1 MGKQTDLFDDR
12 EDIEPPKNIVEYLE
26 QGEDYPE
33 DNQQPEVQ
41 TPETKE
47 GYTKAELTTPEEPKL
62 KEIEDYSPE
71 ILEEARA
78 ANMRT
83 VIKRFDDIET
93 KINKL
98 LEQNYRQCREC
109 GGKVIHE

>member
-33 DNQQPEVQ
+33 DNQQPEIQ

-47 GYTKAELTTPEEPKL
+47 GYSKAELTTPEEPKL
-62 KEIEDYSPE
+62 KED
-71 ILEEARA
+71 AKA

-83 VIKRFDDIET
+83 VIKRFDDIEN

-98 LEQNYRQCREC
+98 LEQNYKKCREC

>member
-47 GYTKAELTTPEEPKL
+47 GYSKAELTTPEEPNL
-62 KEIEDYSPE
+62 KED
-71 ILEEARA
+71 AKA

-83 VIKRFDDIET
+83 VIKRFDDIEN

-98 LEQNYRQCREC
+98 LDQNYKQCREC